1 MVIEKRSQKGK
12 NEVQKIYVHPNLY
25 SVVHQTA
32 YLLTA
37 QIFLNRSVHGSLLH
51 LLEVVFRLL
60 SAVDPLMLA
69 KSLIL
74 SLNEALNLGP
84 RP

>member
-1 MVIEKRSQKGK
+1 M
-12 NEVQKIYVHPNLY
+12 
-25 SVVHQTA
+25 
-32 YLLTA
+32 LLT
-37 QIFLNRSVHGSLLH
+37 LNKMYSTAVESSFIGACVHGSFLH